1 MATQAQVRQRAK
13 ERVRDLRR
21 GLKPVDTTL
30 EKMDRRLNKLLERET
45 LIQIESFD
53 SLLTDFDS
61 FVKNIQEFER
71 LITNVMIVFRIGF

>member
-1 MATQAQVRQRAK
+1 MATQAQVRQKAK

-53 SLLTDFDS
+53 SLLNDFDS